1 MSTLTQ
7 RKNAAAKPVEEPTL
21 DDIEPQEPRVGPP
34 VPWYA
39 GRMVRVILVLLGI
52 FAVMHLVLW
61 KVVYDYMM
69 DADHGRLH
77 DTVQLAWTKFKDVR
91 NALD

>member
-7 RKNAAAKPVEEPTL
+7 RKNAAKPEEPPVE
-21 DDIEPQEPRVGPP
+21 DDVEPQEPRVGPP
-34 VPWYA
+34 EPWYA
-39 GRMVRVILVLLGI
+39 GRMVRAILVLLGI
-52 FAVMHLVLW
+52 FAVVHVVLW

-69 DADHGRLH
+69 DTDHGRLH
-77 DTVQLAWTKFKDVR
+77 DTVQLAWTKFEDIR